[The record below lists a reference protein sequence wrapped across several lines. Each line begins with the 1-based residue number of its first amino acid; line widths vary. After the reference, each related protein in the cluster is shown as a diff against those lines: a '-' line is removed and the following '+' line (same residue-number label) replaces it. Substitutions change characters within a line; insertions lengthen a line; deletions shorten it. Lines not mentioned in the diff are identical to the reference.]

1 VAAMVMP
8 PPYGL
13 NLDDPED
20 WERAERILP
29 TLPPLP

>member
-1 VAAMVMP
+1 MKMP

-29 TLPPLP
+29 TLIALP